1 MRKIIKFCIL
11 ILVFGLPVSWY
22 LFLQAFGQN
31 QFQLEPIGMVE
42 ETCKLESGTLYILD
56 TSVVDDEKLQLRRLT
71 LQLTE
76 NDWSYEFYTFKE
88 NCFGEFN
95 KYPLILVGDNREII
109 GHYELTIEEV
119 DRVLVEFDL
128 LNHLQGIL

>member
-42 ETCKLESGTLYILD
+42 ETCKLGSGTLYILD